1 MAASARRSFDT
12 DNITLRTIFARGAQ
26 NRPIQSTMA
35 LTADGNGGTR
45 WIHPSSLG
53 AYSLNYISTDTTR
66 IQWDLSQN
74 NVFYLNG
81 GQGAG
86 IQSTAN
92 RYQAVVY
99 AKAYQAFKDRNSGTG
114 MTVLD
119 STGSLLCSTL
129 NTSTTSWQVYTT
141 FDSTTQTM
149 YLNTNPIKFLATN
162 VENSNQ
168 VATYSNAQSVQM
180 DNIYST
186 IQFMGVGDIKLTTI
200 TTPKRGIFIGLS
212 TMTSAGFL
220 DISGQVAALRAFST
234 NVPYNYRSTLSLG
247 PTNSL
252 AGYTGP
258 LSLSTPYIAKFTNVF
273 TVLQNPDNAVTRGN
287 ESITILSTIGYPYT
301 TCGERGGIIPSI
313 TSNGYPVSSG
323 TYTDLLG
330 VNYNIALW
338 ENINIPA
345 SLYGGDAYI
354 SSLLVRFDSFSSII
368 NRNAD
373 ASIQIN
379 YTPNFLFPP
388 TSTITGASCLTPFST
403 FVTCRDIPIPGISV
417 ENRVYPCQQPPF
429 SNFIALNLNITV
441 PKSVITENYMSSY
454 NICHYLPSSIG
465 GFSNTTNLPGGD
477 YTLTRSGFISK
488 YIQSL
493 DPTNNTAN
501 ISIIGQ

>member
-1 MAASARRSFDT
+1 
-12 DNITLRTIFARGAQ
+12 
-26 NRPIQSTMA
+26 
-35 LTADGNGGTR
+35 
-45 WIHPSSLG
+45 
-53 AYSLNYISTDTTR
+53 
-66 IQWDLSQN
+66 
-74 NVFYLNG
+74 LNG

-92 RYQAVVY
+92 RYQALVY
-99 AKAYQAFKDRNSGTG
+99 AKAYQAFNDRNSGTG

-162 VENSNQ
+162 VVNSNQ
-168 VATYSNAQSVQM
+168 VATYSNAQSVQI
-180 DNIYST
+180 DNVYST

-273 TVLQNPDNAVTRGN
+273 TVLQNPANAAIRGN
-287 ESITILSTIGYPYT
+287 ESITVLSTIGYPYT
-301 TCGERGGIIPSI
+301 TCGDRGGIIPSI
-313 TSNGYPVSSG
+313 TSNGYAISSG
-323 TYTDLLG
+323 TYTDLSG

-354 SSLLVRFDSFSSII
+354 SSLLVRFDSFSTII

-465 GFSNTTNLPGGD
+465 GFSNTTNLDGGD
-477 YTLTRSGFISK
+477 YTIVRSGFISK

-493 DPTNNTAN
+493 DPANNTAN